1 VANGLKNRLF
11 LAGVTMPG
19 CEVALDVE
27 DVVEG
32 GRAERNFCAEP
43 GLLNR
48 WTLRSPSSAPATAA
62 LSSFAV
68 TWPPW
73 QKPWRLFLL
82 AHFKLLATS
91 LKTPFN
97 LVATVLTGA

>member
-32 GRAERNFCAEP
+32 GVSGE
-43 GLLNR
+43 
-48 WTLRSPSSAPATAA
+48 
-62 LSSFAV
+62 
-68 TWPPW
+68 
-73 QKPWRLFLL
+73 KFLC
-82 AHFKLLATS
+82 
-91 LKTPFN
+91 
-97 LVATVLTGA
+97 